1 MKFLNEKLYRAY
13 HGTKS
18 DFNEF
23 MHQFIGSHGLEHG
36 YGFYFTN
43 REDIAQSY
51 GDIIIQ
57 ADIEI
62 NNPLSNDS
70 ITITKNQIKNYIK
83 NYIDP
88 IGDDFL
94 SNFG

>member
-1 MKFLNEKLYRAY
+1 MRFLNEKLYQAY

-51 GDIIIQ
+51 GNIIIQ

-70 ITITKNQIKNYIK
+70 ITITKNQIRDYIK

-88 IGDDFL
+88 VGDEYL